1 MKIITK
7 ILLRGNTCLWG
18 GNIILSEDEK
28 ALLNELFQ
36 NYYRYLLYTSFKIYG
51 YKKITGG
58 EKLVTHCKL
67 TIWIV

>member
-1 MKIITK
+1 
-7 ILLRGNTCLWG
+7 LWG

-36 NYYRYLLYTSFKIYG
+36 KYYRYLLYTSFRIFG
-51 YKKITGG
+51 YKKTGG

-67 TIWIV
+67 TIWIVQGMLKTLFGIG